1 LKRFLDFLVW
11 TAVIAVTIG
20 AIMFATPSPKVNAG
34 PIPGAMSGPTV
45 EDVFRANGEDPA
57 LVIE

>member
-1 LKRFLDFLVW
+1 MRRLFDLFVW

-20 AIMFATPSPKVNAG
+20 AIMFATPSPKPDAG
-34 PIPGAMSGPTV
+34 PIPRYMSGPTV
-45 EDVFRANGEDPA
+45 ADLVRAGGQDPA